1 MKPSLLYRIASI
13 LLILFAVGHTLGF
26 RQVDPKWGV
35 DSLIQSMRSVH
46 FNANGS
52 ERTYWDFFVGFGLF
66 VTALMV
72 LASVIAWQLGSL
84 PAATLASM
92 RLSAWGFRSLL
103 CLRRLSELALFF
115 PGSGDLFD
123 CNPRMSHFSG
133 VALRESAL
141 VSRRVRY
148 RLRVESYLVS
158 AKRVLDG
165 VLSGRRNRVHQLR
178 RKSRGVHRA
187 ICDGSH

>member
-35 DSLIQSMRSVH
+35 DSLIQSMKSVH

-72 LASVIAWQLGSL
+72 LASIVAWQFGSL
-84 PAATLASM
+84 SAETLASM
-92 RLSAWGFRSLL
+92 RISVWGFVL
-103 CLRRLSELALFF
+103 CFAFVAFLSWRYFFLVPVIFSITILVCLTLA
-115 PGSGDLFD
+115 
-123 CNPRMSHFSG
+123 
-133 VALRESAL
+133 AW
-141 VSRRVRY
+141 
-148 RLRVESYLVS
+148 
-158 AKRVLDG
+158 
-165 VLSGRRNRVHQLR
+165 LSGNPQ
-178 RKSRGVHRA
+178 
-187 ICDGSH
+187 